1 MSNGNTLYLECRSGI
16 SGDMTVAAL
25 LDLGATE
32 ENLRAEL
39 AKLPVDGYEIQVK
52 KIVKSGLLVSDFDV
66 ILEHEVPA
74 HTHEHSHMH
83 PHVHRSWAG
92 IEKMLLESDLK
103 PRVKALSLQMFRTVA
118 EAEAK
123 VHGHPVDEVHFHEV
137 GAVDSIVDIVGT
149 AACLDE
155 LNVDKVV
162 VSELT
167 EGCGHIRC
175 QHGVLPVPVPAVL
188 EIAAAHH
195 LTFHQIEQAYLS
207 TAPVVRVRQED
218 DTYYLTY
225 KSKGLMAREEYN
237 LPLTKESYEHLR
249 SKADG
254 RILTKKRYLIP
265 MEGTEYTIELDI
277 FLGEYEG
284 LKLAEVEF
292 PSEEAALAF
301 VPPEWFGREVTF
313 TGEYQN
319 SRLVLAE
326 NLVLKTKE

>member
-83 PHVHRSWAG
+83 PHVHRSWAD

-188 EIAAAHH
+188 KIAAAHH
-195 LTFHQIEQAYLS
+195 LTFHQIEQ
-207 TAPVVRVRQED
+207 
-218 DTYYLTY
+218 
-225 KSKGLMAREEYN
+225 
-237 LPLTKESYEHLR
+237 
-249 SKADG
+249 
-254 RILTKKRYLIP
+254 
-265 MEGTEYTIELDI
+265 EGEMVTPTGAAI
-277 FLGEYEG
+277 
-284 LKLAEVEF
+284 
-292 PSEEAALAF
+292 AALSEGQIPAAYC
-301 VPPEWFGREVTF
+301 VKKVGMGAGKR
-313 TGEYQN
+313 EYQN
-319 SRLVLAE
+319 TNILRAMLIE
-326 NLVLKTKE
+326 EK

>member
-1 MSNGNTLYLECRSGI
+1 
-16 SGDMTVAAL
+16 MTVAAL

-66 ILEHEVPA
+66 IQRDEVPA
-74 HTHEHSHMH
+74 HTHTHEHGDSEAHVHTHDHVH
-83 PHVHRSWAG
+83 PHVHRSWAD

-195 LTFHQIEQAYLS
+195 LTFHQIEQ
-207 TAPVVRVRQED
+207 
-218 DTYYLTY
+218 
-225 KSKGLMAREEYN
+225 
-237 LPLTKESYEHLR
+237 
-249 SKADG
+249 
-254 RILTKKRYLIP
+254 
-265 MEGTEYTIELDI
+265 EGEMVTPTGAAI
-277 FLGEYEG
+277 
-284 LKLAEVEF
+284 
-292 PSEEAALAF
+292 AALSEGQIPAAYC
-301 VPPEWFGREVTF
+301 VKKVGMGAGKR
-313 TGEYQN
+313 EYQN
-319 SRLVLAE
+319 TNILRAMLIE
-326 NLVLKTKE
+326 EK

>member
-39 AKLPVDGYEIQVK
+39 AKLPVDGYDIQIK
-52 KIVKSGLLVSDFDV
+52 KVMKSGLLVSDFDV
-66 ILEHEVPA
+66 IQRDEVPA
-74 HTHEHSHMH
+74 HTHTHEHGDSEAHVHTHDHMH

-195 LTFHQIEQAYLS
+195 LTFHQIEQ
-207 TAPVVRVRQED
+207 
-218 DTYYLTY
+218 
-225 KSKGLMAREEYN
+225 
-237 LPLTKESYEHLR
+237 
-249 SKADG
+249 
-254 RILTKKRYLIP
+254 
-265 MEGTEYTIELDI
+265 EGEMVTPTGAAI
-277 FLGEYEG
+277 
-284 LKLAEVEF
+284 
-292 PSEEAALAF
+292 AALSEGQIPAAYC
-301 VPPEWFGREVTF
+301 VKKVGMGAGKR
-313 TGEYQN
+313 EYQN
-319 SRLVLAE
+319 TNILRAMLIE
-326 NLVLKTKE
+326 EK

>member
-52 KIVKSGLLVSDFDV
+52 KVVKSGLLVSDFDV
-66 ILEHEVPA
+66 ILENEVPA
-74 HTHEHSHMH
+74 HTHEQTHEHGDGEAHAHSHEHGDGEAHAHSHGHDDGKERTYSHGNGHDEAHSHDHMH

-123 VHGHPVDEVHFHEV
+123 VHGRTIEEVHFHEV

-162 VSELT
+162 ISELT

-195 LTFHQIEQAYLS
+195 LTFRQIEQ
-207 TAPVVRVRQED
+207 
-218 DTYYLTY
+218 
-225 KSKGLMAREEYN
+225 
-237 LPLTKESYEHLR
+237 
-249 SKADG
+249 
-254 RILTKKRYLIP
+254 
-265 MEGTEYTIELDI
+265 EGEMVTPTGAAI
-277 FLGEYEG
+277 
-284 LKLAEVEF
+284 
-292 PSEEAALAF
+292 AALSEGQIPAAYC
-301 VPPEWFGREVTF
+301 VKKVGMGAGKR
-313 TGEYQN
+313 EYQN
-319 SRLVLAE
+319 TNILRAMLIE
-326 NLVLKTKE
+326 EK

>member
-39 AKLPVDGYEIQVK
+39 AKLPVDGYDIQIK
-52 KIVKSGLLVSDFDV
+52 KVMKSGLLVSDFDV

-74 HTHEHSHMH
+74 HTHEHSHTH
-83 PHVHRSWAG
+83 PHVHRSWAD

-123 VHGHPVDEVHFHEV
+123 VHGRPVDEVHFHEV

-162 VSELT
+162 VS
-167 EGCGHIRC
+167 
-175 QHGVLPVPVPAVL
+175 
-188 EIAAAHH
+188 
-195 LTFHQIEQAYLS
+195 
-207 TAPVVRVRQED
+207 
-218 DTYYLTY
+218 
-225 KSKGLMAREEYN
+225 
-237 LPLTKESYEHLR
+237 
-249 SKADG
+249 
-254 RILTKKRYLIP
+254 
-265 MEGTEYTIELDI
+265 
-277 FLGEYEG
+277 
-284 LKLAEVEF
+284 
-292 PSEEAALAF
+292 
-301 VPPEWFGREVTF
+301 
-313 TGEYQN
+313 
-319 SRLVLAE
+319 
-326 NLVLKTKE
+326 